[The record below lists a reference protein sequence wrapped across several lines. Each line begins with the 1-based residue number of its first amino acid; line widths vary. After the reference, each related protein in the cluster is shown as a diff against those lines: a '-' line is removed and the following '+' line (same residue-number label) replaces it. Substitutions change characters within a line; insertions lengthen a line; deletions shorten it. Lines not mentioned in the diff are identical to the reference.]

1 MKGQTGHLNSFGSAG
16 GGAEVE
22 EGGKSYLR
30 FRIPWYSHSS
40 SLLVSSF
47 FRFPF
52 LLCSLRCAG
61 SLDEDEDEDD
71 ENDEDEDDEDEEE
84 KDDDDDDNDELDT
97 GNGDAE
103 GMDAN
108 IDAGDAGRSD
118 WRDDEVGCQRG
129 RLIAVGSISCRKET
143 TFLFHIHAL
152 HGFAG

>member
-1 MKGQTGHLNSFGSAG
+1 MVGPRWSRG
-16 GGAEVE
+16 E
-22 EGGKSYLR
+22 KSYLR

-61 SLDEDEDEDD
+61 SLDEDDE
-71 ENDEDEDDEDEEE
+71 DEDEEE
-84 KDDDDDDNDELDT
+84 EEDDADDEHGT

-103 GMDAN
+103 GMDAI

-118 WRDDEVGCQRG
+118 CRDDEVGCQRG
-129 RLIAVGSISCRKET
+129 RLIV
-143 TFLFHIHAL
+143 
-152 HGFAG
+152 AG